1 MASTTRPPREELR
14 ALHRRYRDSKDPA
27 ERDRLRAQLVDAYH
41 DFVYFL
47 ARKFQNRGEPLD
59 DIVQV
64 GYLGLIKA
72 IERFDPDLG
81 FEFTTF
87 ATLTVAGE
95 IQRHFRDQGTALRF
109 PRRLQE
115 RHQSVVRVNE
125 EMKNQ
130 LGREPSVSEL
140 AERLGVR
147 PEDVMEAIEMGPAYM
162 PLSLDQPIGSADGQ
176 ESRVV
181 AEQIG
186 TVDPELDRVEMRD
199 LLDRAMAR
207 LPPPGALLRLRPL
220 RATCSR
226 RLPGRVHPPGLGGGS
241 PVPDPAGDA
250 RHLSRCA
257 RSRAAD
263 RTTGAPRLA
272 RAHTAPG
279 PPRR

>member
-1 MASTTRPPREELR
+1 M
-14 ALHRRYRDSKDPA
+14 
-27 ERDRLRAQLVDAYH
+27 RAQLVDAYH

-95 IQRHFRDQGTALRF
+95 IKRHFRDKGTAIRF

-115 RHQSVVRVNE
+115 LHHSVVRVNE

-130 LGREPSVSEL
+130 LGREPTVSEL

-147 PEDVMEAIEMGPAYM
+147 PEDVTEAIEMGPAYM
-162 PLSLDQPIGSADGQ
+162 PLSLDQPVGSADGQ
-176 ESRVV
+176 ESRVI

-199 LLDRAMAR
+199 LLDRAMVHLTPRERSIMAMR
-207 LPPPGALLRLRPL
+207 FYEQMSQSEIA
-220 RATCSR
+220 R
-226 RLPGRVHPPGLGGGS
+226 RLGISQMHV
-241 PVPDPAGDA
+241 
-250 RHLSRCA
+250 SRLQ
-257 RSRAAD
+257 RAALEQL
-263 RTTGAPRLA
+263 RKHVPQESS
-272 RAHTAPG
+272 
-279 PPRR
+279 

>member
-1 MASTTRPPREELR
+1 MASPPRISREELR

-95 IQRHFRDQGTALRF
+95 IKRHFRDKGTAIRF

-115 RHQSVVRVNE
+115 LHQSVVRINE
-125 EMKNQ
+125 QMKNE
-130 LGREPSVSEL
+130 LGREPTVQEL
-140 AERLGVR
+140 AERLSVT
-147 PEDVMEAIEMGPAYM
+147 PEDVTEAMEMGPAYV

-186 TVDPELDRVEMRD
+186 SEDPELDRVEMRD
-199 LLDRAMAR
+199 LLNRAMVHLTPRERSIMAMR
-207 LPPPGALLRLRPL
+207 FYDQLSQSEIA
-220 RATCSR
+220 R
-226 RLPGRVHPPGLGGGS
+226 RLGISQMHV
-241 PVPDPAGDA
+241 
-250 RHLSRCA
+250 SRLQ
-257 RSRAAD
+257 RAALEQL
-263 RTTGAPRLA
+263 RKYVPEEAVQE
-272 RAHTAPG
+272 
-279 PPRR
+279 

>member
-1 MASTTRPPREELR
+1 LASTPRPSREELR
-14 ALHRRYRDSKDPA
+14 ALHRRYKETQDPA
-27 ERDRLRAQLVDAYH
+27 ERDRIRAQLVDAYH

-95 IQRHFRDQGTALRF
+95 IKRHFRDKGTAIRF

-115 RHQSVVRVNE
+115 LHQSVVRVNE

-130 LGREPSVSEL
+130 LGREPTVTEL
-140 AERLGVR
+140 AERLGVP
-147 PEDVMEAIEMGPAYM
+147 PEDVTEAIEMGPAYM

-176 ESRVV
+176 EGRAIAPDASRAFDHGHEVLRADVAVRDRAAAGDQPDARVTFAARGPGAAPEVRAAGIELTKQHATSRV
-181 AEQIG
+181 ASAG
-186 TVDPELDRVEMRD
+186 RT
-199 LLDRAMAR
+199 DRA
-207 LPPPGALLRLRPL
+207 
-220 RATCSR
+220 
-226 RLPGRVHPPGLGGGS
+226 
-241 PVPDPAGDA
+241 VPS
-250 RHLSRCA
+250 LV
-257 RSRAAD
+257 
-263 RTTGAPRLA
+263 PR
-272 RAHTAPG
+272 G
-279 PPRR
+279 

>member
-1 MASTTRPPREELR
+1 VASTTRPSREELR

-95 IQRHFRDQGTALRF
+95 IKRHFRDKGTAIRF

-115 RHQSVVRVNE
+115 LHQSVVRVNE

-130 LGREPSVSEL
+130 LGREPTVSEL

-147 PEDVMEAIEMGPAYM
+147 PEDVTEAIEMGPAYM
-162 PLSLDQPIGSADGQ
+162 PLSLDQPVGSADGQ
-176 ESRVV
+176 ESRVI

-199 LLDRAMAR
+199 LLDRAMVHLTPRERSIMAMR
-207 LPPPGALLRLRPL
+207 FYEQMSQSEIA
-220 RATCSR
+220 R
-226 RLPGRVHPPGLGGGS
+226 RLGISQMHV
-241 PVPDPAGDA
+241 
-250 RHLSRCA
+250 SRLQ
-257 RSRAAD
+257 RAALEQL
-263 RTTGAPRLA
+263 RKHVPQESS
-272 RAHTAPG
+272 
-279 PPRR
+279 

>member
-1 MASTTRPPREELR
+1 LASPPRISREELR

-47 ARKFQNRGEPLD
+47 ARKFQNRGQPLD

-95 IQRHFRDQGTALRF
+95 IKRHFRDKGTAIRF

-115 RHQSVVRVNE
+115 LHQSVVRINE
-125 EMKNQ
+125 QMKNE
-130 LGREPSVSEL
+130 LGREPTVQEL
-140 AERLGVR
+140 AERLSVT
-147 PEDVMEAIEMGPAYM
+147 PEDVTEAMEMGPAYV

-186 TVDPELDRVEMRD
+186 GEDPELDRVEMRD
-199 LLDRAMAR
+199 LLDRAMIHLTPR
-207 LPPPGALLRLRPL
+207 E
-220 RATCSR
+220 RAIMAMRFYDQLSQSEIAR
-226 RLPGRVHPPGLGGGS
+226 RLGISQMHV
-241 PVPDPAGDA
+241 
-250 RHLSRCA
+250 SRLQ
-257 RSRAAD
+257 RAALEQL
-263 RTTGAPRLA
+263 RKYVPEEAIEG
-272 RAHTAPG
+272 
-279 PPRR
+279 